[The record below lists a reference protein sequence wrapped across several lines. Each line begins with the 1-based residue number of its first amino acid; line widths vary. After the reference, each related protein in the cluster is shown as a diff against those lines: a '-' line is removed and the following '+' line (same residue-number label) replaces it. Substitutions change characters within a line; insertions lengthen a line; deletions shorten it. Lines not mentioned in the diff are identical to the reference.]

1 MCFSFLF
8 WPNKQGLRINLFLAL
23 GHRIWHV
30 ASLFGADCLR
40 EGWPYYLCLSRHKG
54 LHIISTSTEMTYPHI
69 HTLHPYC
76 KKKCTCILR
85 SAFDIFF
92 PSIPYILQIPMA
104 PMARRSCPW
113 TSGCNWP
120 SWSSPCLAAMRPKLC
135 DWTRSGLGMVPW
147 CPKCHPQLDFYSF
160 SMMINDVP
168 LPCWI
173 KNDRTDW
180 TSLSFP
186 VPNPNA
192 TSPNQCLYHD
202 ALGFR
207 FRNRFEGNSIG

>member
-1 MCFSFLF
+1 
-8 WPNKQGLRINLFLAL
+8 
-23 GHRIWHV
+23 
-30 ASLFGADCLR
+30 
-40 EGWPYYLCLSRHKG
+40 
-54 LHIISTSTEMTYPHI
+54 MTYPHI

-85 SAFDIFF
+85 AALDIFF
-92 PSIPYILQIPMA
+92 FPYIPYILQISMA
-104 PMARRSCPW
+104 PMARKSCPW
-113 TSGCNWP
+113 TSGCNWL

-173 KNDRTDW
+173 QNDWTDW

-192 TSPNQCLYHD
+192 TSPNQYLYSWR
-202 ALGFR
+202 LR
-207 FRNRFEGNSIG
+207 ISIQESVRRENPWGKRHWYTRHYQARVAPTH

>member
-113 TSGCNWP
+113 TSGATGQADHRLVSPRWGRSCAIGQGRGWGWSLDVPNVIHNWI
-120 SWSSPCLAAMRPKLC
+120 SIHF
-135 DWTRSGLGMVPW
+135 PW
-147 CPKCHPQLDFYSF
+147 W
-160 SMMINDVP
+160 SMMFHCHVGSKMIE
-168 LPCWI
+168 LI
-173 KNDRTDW
+173 EHLFL
-180 TSLSFP
+180 SLSRTP
-186 VPNPNA
+186 TLRAQINA
-192 TSPNQCLYHD
+192 CIMTP
-202 ALGFR
+202 
-207 FRNRFEGNSIG
+207 